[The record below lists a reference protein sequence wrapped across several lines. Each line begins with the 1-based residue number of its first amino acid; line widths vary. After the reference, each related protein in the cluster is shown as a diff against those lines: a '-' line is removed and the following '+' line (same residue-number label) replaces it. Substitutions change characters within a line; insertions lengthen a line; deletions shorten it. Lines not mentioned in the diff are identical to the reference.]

1 MDKIIQELVA
11 IDRQA
16 REAVRSAQQRSEAE
30 RAEIVREK
38 EALSACYR
46 KRAEQ
51 KAQALE
57 KAAGEEAER
66 SILQL
71 EKAHQTSLQD
81 LEDRFDRQRQQWID
95 EIVTRCI
102 QL

>member
-1 MDKIIQELVA
+1 MDKVIQELVA

-30 RAEIVREK
+30 RAKIVQEK

-51 KAQALE
+51 KALALE
-57 KAAGEEAER
+57 KSAGEEADHKVQ
-66 SILQL
+66 QL
-71 EKAHQTSLQD
+71 EKAHQASLQD
-81 LEDRFDRQRQQWID
+81 LESRFDRRRQQWVD
-95 EIVTRCI
+95 EIVARCI
-102 QL
+102 QR